1 MVRFRIEAVITILLA
16 ALAIITLIWP
26 DWIEITL
33 GADPDGGSGETRMGR
48 GDHAWDSRAHRRP
61 AGSAQLSASD
71 TLTRVSSLG
80 ANG

>member
-33 GADPDGGSGETRMGR
+33 GADPDGGSGETEWGVVIMLGIAALIVGLLARR
-48 GDHAWDSRAHRRP
+48 DYRRA
-61 AGSAQLSASD
+61 
-71 TLTRVSSLG
+71 TLTRVLSLG

>member
-16 ALAIITLIWP
+16 AVAIITLIWP

-33 GADPDGGSGETRMGR
+33 GADPDGGSGATEWGVVIMLGIAALIVGLLARHDYR
-48 GDHAWDSRAHRRP
+48 RA
-61 AGSAQLSASD
+61 